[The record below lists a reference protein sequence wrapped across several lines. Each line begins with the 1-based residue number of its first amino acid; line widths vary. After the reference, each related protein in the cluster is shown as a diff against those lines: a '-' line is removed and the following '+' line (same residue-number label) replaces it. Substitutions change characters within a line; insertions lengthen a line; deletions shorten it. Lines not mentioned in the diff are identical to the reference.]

1 MVPAQTSPDANSGM
15 DIRNC
20 IKLPSISMKTRA
32 WTGAHFREE
41 VQQTLNLTLN
51 PLSWS
56 TLRWKTI
63 RFQFPEQNS
72 WVKNQLWV
80 GIVWVKCMFHYDRA
94 KVAMGIYALSFT
106 SRRSTGILS
115 NKNSVTWGLQAVYF
129 CCILHREPSHIDLSR
144 KWVTSVSFCVSSHSW
159 TSTTS
164 EVSDLG

>member
-1 MVPAQTSPDANSGM
+1 MVPAQTSPDAKSGM

-20 IKLPSISMKTRA
+20 IKLPSISMKTHA

-63 RFQFPEQNS
+63 RFQFPEQNI

-80 GIVWVKCMFHYDRA
+80 GTVWVKCMFHYNRA
-94 KVAMGIYALSFT
+94 KVAMAIYALSFT

-115 NKNSVTWGLQAVYF
+115 NKNSGTWGLQAVYF
-129 CCILHREPSHIDLSR
+129 CVF
-144 KWVTSVSFCVSSHSW
+144 WSVSFWVSSHSW
-159 TSTTS
+159 TQHIRSIWPGLKRKKNT
-164 EVSDLG
+164 DQINLFRWK